1 MTEKKYNEE
10 DYRKLLEEMGYEKS
24 EDEPLTEQELRQ
36 IFIYNKIM
44 EGEKTK
50 LGILTAKIEELNKA
64 INEKKTYTKD
74 KIKESPFA
82 YMAGAFVGGVFVGY
96 LMGKGKDITER
107 CKEKDGT
114 WFNEGR
120 DDVHCDKV

>member
-74 KIKESPFA
+74 KIKESPIA
-82 YMAGAFVGGVFVGY
+82 YMTGAFIGGVFVGY
-96 LMGKGKDITER
+96 LMGKGKNITER
-107 CKEKDGT
+107 GKEKDST
-114 WFNEGR
+114 
-120 DDVHCDKV
+120 